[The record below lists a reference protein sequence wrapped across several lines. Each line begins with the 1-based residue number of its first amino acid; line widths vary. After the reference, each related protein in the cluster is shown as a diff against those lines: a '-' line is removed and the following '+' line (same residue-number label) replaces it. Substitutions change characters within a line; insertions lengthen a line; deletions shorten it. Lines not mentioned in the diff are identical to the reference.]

1 MTRAGCSDLNW
12 PLLCTRYS
20 KNDTIESRMSTR
32 YSSKSSFS
40 EFRTSPL
47 SFSPRSSN
55 SKRTGLCG
63 RKLIIHQRMNL
74 APRKLRSNFSS
85 SRGNTKRAI
94 NKRYPRKTLKNGGI
108 PRLRILD
115 AKIYKSRSKFQ
126 NPRNKFIP
134 LRLGWLT
141 HIFWKE
147 RSRVRDRWPSFSSTR
162 FPEAGRSKTARHDL
176 TWVVQC
182 SRVKQ
187 LTSLHSRPTTHG
199 HERSI
204 PVHLALYCSII
215 IHPPAGARVGL
226 RTWPVKA
233 STSPDNKRIASS
245 RLLFW
250 IFD

>member
-47 SFSPRSSN
+47 SFSPQSSN

-94 NKRYPRKTLKNGGI
+94 NKRYPRKTLENGGI
-108 PRLRILD
+108 PLTDSWRENIQKSVQISKS
-115 AKIYKSRSKFQ
+115 AEQIY
-126 NPRNKFIP
+126 
-134 LRLGWLT
+134 
-141 HIFWKE
+141 
-147 RSRVRDRWPSFSSTR
+147 SS
-162 FPEAGRSKTARHDL
+162 
-176 TWVVQC
+176 
-182 SRVKQ
+182 
-187 LTSLHSRPTTHG
+187 
-199 HERSI
+199 
-204 PVHLALYCSII
+204 
-215 IHPPAGARVGL
+215 
-226 RTWPVKA
+226 
-233 STSPDNKRIASS
+233 SS
-245 RLLFW
+245 RLADAYLLKGAFESEGSMAEFFLDT
-250 IFD
+250 IPRGRPIENS